1 MINKKIKPKPK
12 KQGFNNRFGL
22 FALILLFIMLL
33 GASVF
38 LIVKFSA
45 KPGVSIQRNSKGDY
59 ALVVNNKPFIAR
71 GVCYSPTP
79 AGEGPI
85 YNWWGNPAKPWITD
99 ASLMKDA
106 GINTVRFY
114 EPGGK
119 PEQVKAVISDFY
131 DKYGIRSIM
140 GHGLGFWDYPH
151 ANYADVDFRQKIKKQ
166 VYQMVQAY
174 KHEPGIIAWILGN
187 EANYSFDGSMN
198 SWSTPELDAIENAK
212 DRQLAKAKIYYTFLN
227 DLARIVKTIDPAR
240 PVGFGNG
247 ELGSIE
253 IAKEY
258 CPDFDFVGIIIYR
271 GKSFGNLFRQ
281 LKERY
286 GKPCMVIEFGCD
298 SYNALKQEPDEDNQA
313 FFLKTLWQEIDYNT
327 NRGRGEGNCLGGLI
341 FSWNDEWWKSNQD
354 DPKTWPIH
362 NTEASWTNASYYF
375 DTEGNPNMNEEW
387 FGIVS
392 ISSEKENGINK
403 RVPKRSYSVLK
414 ELWLQEDKAGPR
426 N

>member
-1 MINKKIKPKPK
+1 MINKKFKLKPK
-12 KQGFNNRFGL
+12 KQNSNKKFIL
-22 FALILLFIMLL
+22 FVLALFFMLL
-33 GASVF
+33 LGICVA
-38 LIVKFSA
+38 LIVKFSS
-45 KPGVSIQRNSKGDY
+45 KPGVAIQKNSKGDY
-59 ALVVNNKPFIAR
+59 VLTVNNKPYIVR
-71 GVCYSPTP
+71 GVCYNPTP
-79 AGEGPI
+79 VGEGPI
-85 YNWWGNPAKPWITD
+85 YNWWGNPAKPWIAD
-99 ASLMKDA
+99 GSLMKEA

-119 PEQVKAVISDFY
+119 PEQVKSVISDFY
-131 DKYGIRSIM
+131 EKYGIRSVM

-151 ANYADVDFRQKIKKQ
+151 ANYADIDFRQKIKKQ

-174 KHEPGIIAWILGN
+174 KREPGVMAWVLGN

-227 DLARIVKTIDPAR
+227 DLARIVKTIDPTR

-258 CPDFDFVGIIIYR
+258 CPDFDFAGIIIYR

-286 GKPCMVIEFGCD
+286 GKPCMIIEFGCD
-298 SYNALKQEPDEDNQA
+298 SYNALKQEPDEESQA
-313 FFLKTLWQEIDYNT
+313 FFLKTLWQEVDYNT
-327 NRGRGEGNCLGGLI
+327 YRGKGEGNCLGGLI
-341 FSWNDEWWKSNQD
+341 FSWTDEWWKSNQD
-354 DPKTWPIH
+354 DPKTWSIH

-392 ISSEKENGINK
+392 VSSEKENGIDK
-403 RVPKRSYSVLK
+403 RLPKRSYGVLK
-414 ELWLQEDKAGPR
+414 ELWLLEDKPGR